1 MQGKVTSE
9 TSANPTVH
17 VGIDVCKV
25 RLDLH
30 ITGTGRDVALE
41 FGNDKKGMKEL
52 IKSLAAYRVAGV
64 VMEATGKFHRAA
76 HRRLDEAGYRVSV
89 VNPLRAR
96 LFAESIGLIA
106 KTDKVDARGLALFGR
121 AAVLKEA
128 KPLPQT
134 FEAMTDIVRARDAAV
149 IQRTALVNQA
159 KAATHPLIKTQIRL
173 LIKAVGGMIKTFDK
187 EAYGIAK
194 GDPVLARRVEVL
206 QSVPG
211 IGRVTAVM
219 LVATLPELGHANSKQ
234 IAMLVGVAPVA
245 RESGGTKGRSQI
257 KGGRAHVRAGLYMP
271 TLSAISWN
279 EDLKRT
285 YEQHVA
291 AGKVNMVAIVAVMRK
306 LVVLANSLLKEDRL
320 WSRERPIAKPLLS

>member
-17 VGIDVCKV
+17 VGIDVCKAC
-25 RLDLH
+25 LDLYL
-30 ITGTGRDVALE
+30 TGPDGDVSLQ
-41 FGNDKKGMKEL
+41 FSNDKKGMKAL
-52 IKSLAAYRVAGV
+52 IKKLAAYRVIGV

-121 AAVLKEA
+121 AAELKA
-128 KPLPQT
+128 TKPLPQT
-134 FEAMTDIVRARDAAV
+134 FETMTDIVRARDAAV
-149 IQRTALVNQA
+149 AQRTALVNQF
-159 KAATHPLIKTQIRL
+159 KAAALPFIKAQIKL
-173 LIKAVGGMIKTFDK
+173 LIKAVNSTIKAFD
-187 EAYGIAK
+187 AAALDIAK
-194 GDPVLARRVEVL
+194 ADPVLARRIEVL
-206 QSVPG
+206 QSIPG
-211 IGRVTAVM
+211 IGRVTAIM

-245 RESGGTKGRSQI
+245 RDSGDTKGRRSI

-271 TLSAISWN
+271 ILSAINWN
-279 EDLKRT
+279 ADLKEVYDRL
-285 YEQHVA
+285 VA
-291 AGKVNMVAIVAVMRK
+291 AGKLKMVAVVAAMRK
-306 LVVLANSLLKEDRL
+306 LVVLANSLLKDDRL
-320 WSRERPIAKPLLS
+320 WSSERPIAKPLFA